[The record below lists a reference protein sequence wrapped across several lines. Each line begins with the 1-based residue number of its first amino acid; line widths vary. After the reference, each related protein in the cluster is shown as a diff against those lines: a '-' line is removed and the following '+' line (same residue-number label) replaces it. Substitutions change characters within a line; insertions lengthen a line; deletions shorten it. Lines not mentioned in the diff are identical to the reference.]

1 MGFYSGYEPP
11 LANLSQFAIN
21 RYNLTFY
28 SFANQ
33 HSYNSRLF
41 KTGYLMLQFAVNMF
55 IGVGDN
61 DLTPTQIFTGLGYQH
76 YFAKRNLETP
86 YERSTVLNKNKI
98 TRVND

>member
-1 MGFYSGYEPP
+1 
-11 LANLSQFAIN
+11 
-21 RYNLTFY
+21 
-28 SFANQ
+28 
-33 HSYNSRLF
+33 
-41 KTGYLMLQFAVNMF
+41 MLQFAVNMF

-86 YERSTVLNKNKI
+86 HKQSTVLNKNKI